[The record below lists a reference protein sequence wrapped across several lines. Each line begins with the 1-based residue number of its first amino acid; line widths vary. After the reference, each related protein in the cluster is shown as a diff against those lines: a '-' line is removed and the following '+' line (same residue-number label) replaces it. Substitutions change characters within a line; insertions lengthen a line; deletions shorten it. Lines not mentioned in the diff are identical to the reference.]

1 MAMSSTFVYL
11 SIDTTSDLS
20 YDLSVKEYNSYI
32 KFRVIAESDNDAIM
46 DESNEID
53 VFYPDT
59 EKFEITALN

>member
-1 MAMSSTFVYL
+1 MSSTFVYL

-32 KFRVIAESDNDAIM
+32 KLRVIAESDNDAIM
-46 DESNEID
+46 DESNEND